1 MSGCRPQ
8 RSRRRMTFFFYPS
21 TPSTNR
27 HWLLS
32 GDMRSVVIMAR
43 AVCEHCKREYL
54 IADDVPMTEKK
65 RPRSVSHRKS
75 SCQRRTQ
82 LDGIGIKVASLEKL
96 RAYRRGFSL
105 ALYAPPTRAK
115 PILVVQIPH
124 WRALNSEIISARE
137 VGARNRGCAGNSW
150 LGYCPHSERLF
161 ATQIEKALTIMRY
174 ITKPFSAF
182 SPLPI
187 SPDLLL

>member
-1 MSGCRPQ
+1 
-8 RSRRRMTFFFYPS
+8 MTFFFYPS
-21 TPSTNR
+21 TPFTNR

-82 LDGIGIKVASLEKL
+82 LDGIGIKAPSLEKL
-96 RAYRRGFSL
+96 RPYRRGRGFSF
-105 ALYAPPTRAK
+105 ALYAPP
-115 PILVVQIPH
+115 VVQIPR
-124 WRALNSEIISARE
+124 WRALNSEIISSRE
-137 VGARNRGCAGNSW
+137 VGAGNRGCAGNSW

-174 ITKPFSAF
+174 ITKSFSAF

-187 SPDLLL
+187 SPYLLL